1 MEDITR
7 KHNHRQPRL
16 PFWFG
21 ITAAASFIPVL
32 LWPWLIASSDALDDP
47 GNIINLLL
55 ITFPVYAVLS
65 IYLSYRCI
73 GDRPYLAVILIAL
86 LWLSFGALC
95 FL

>member
-1 MEDITR
+1 MEDINNKQGR
-7 KHNHRQPRL
+7 RPRL
-16 PFWFG
+16 PLWFG

-32 LWPWLIASSDALDDP
+32 AWPWLIATNDALDDP
-47 GNIINLLL
+47 GNMVNLLL

-86 LWLSFGALC
+86 LWLSFAALW